1 MFHNQLS
8 VTLTICYH
16 QAGDADAAELRVH
29 VVPHPD
35 AAPPDPLTHRQ
46 LQEEQGDADED
57 EEDEVGHQ
65 VRAWER
71 AAAEEEQSDRC
82 ETSDKAID
90 VQSISI
96 ATHLSSAFVSHTCL
110 LFFL

>member
-1 MFHNQLS
+1 MFS
-8 VTLTICYH
+8 CKKPIRYH
-16 QAGDADAAELRVH
+16 QAGDPDAAELWVH

-35 AAPPDPLTHRQ
+35 AASPDPLTHRQ

-65 VRAWER
+65 VRTWKR
-71 AAAEEEQSDRC
+71 AAAEEGQSDRC

-96 ATHLSSAFVSHTCL
+96 ATHLSSAFVSRTCLL